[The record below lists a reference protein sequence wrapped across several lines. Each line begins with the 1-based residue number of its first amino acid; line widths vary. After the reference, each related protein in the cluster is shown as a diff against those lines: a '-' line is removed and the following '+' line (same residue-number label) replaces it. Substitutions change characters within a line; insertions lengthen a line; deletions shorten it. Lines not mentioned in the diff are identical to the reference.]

1 MELRVGVL
9 LCVTC
14 CGVWAVLATLQSSG
28 GVSRRSPTAALER
41 PGNLPGTPGG
51 DVMAPLT
58 SLAVASLNVR
68 YAATVALGTKPGH
81 ERPWADRRD
90 ALGT

>member
-1 MELRVGVL
+1 
-9 LCVTC
+9 
-14 CGVWAVLATLQSSG
+14 
-28 GVSRRSPTAALER
+28 
-41 PGNLPGTPGG
+41 
-51 DVMAPLT
+51 MAPLT